1 MTSNAHLFDRTLL
14 ARRRDNAA
22 ARFSEHD
29 FLLARATEDLVE
41 RLGAVVRDFPLG
53 LDLGSHDG
61 CLTRALTECSNV
73 GHVVRADVSP
83 RMLALGSG
91 PAVACE
97 EDLLPFA
104 EESFDLVASALS
116 LHWVND
122 LPGALVQ
129 IRKSL
134 KPDGLFMASLL
145 GGETL
150 TELAQSLMAGEIELS
165 CGGSP
170 RVGPFADVRTLG
182 ALLQRAGF
190 ALPVAD
196 MDRITVTYETP
207 FALMDELRAM
217 GAASVLQDRS
227 RRPLRRD
234 VLMRSAEI
242 YQERFADERGR
253 IPATFEIV
261 TLTGWA
267 PAADQ
272 PQPLRPGSAKMRLA
286 DALGVEEKS
295 TGETAMP
302 RSDDKSDE
310 R

>member
-1 MTSNAHLFDRTLL
+1 MTSSADLFDRALL
-14 ARRRDNAA
+14 AQRRGRAA
-22 ARFSEHD
+22 ARFCKHD
-29 FLLARATEDLVE
+29 FLLARAAEDLVE
-41 RLGAVVRDFPLG
+41 RLGAVVRDFPRA
-53 LDLGSHDG
+53 LDIGSHDG
-61 CLTRALTECSNV
+61 CLSRALSGCSNV
-73 GHVVRADVSP
+73 ERVIRADASP

-91 PAVACE
+91 SAVACH

-104 EESFDLVASALS
+104 EQSFDLVASALS

-129 IRKSL
+129 VRKCL
-134 KPDGLFMASLL
+134 KPDGLFLASLL

-150 TELAQSLMAGEIELS
+150 SELSQSLMASEIELS
-165 CGGSP
+165 GGGSP

-207 FALMDELRAM
+207 FALMGELRAM
-217 GAASVLQDRS
+217 GAANVLKDRS
-227 RRPLRRD
+227 RLPLRRA
-234 VLMRSAEI
+234 VLMRAAEI

-253 IPATFEIV
+253 VPATFEIV
-261 TLTGWA
+261 TLTGWS
-267 PAADQ
+267 PSADQ
-272 PQPLRPGSAKMRLA
+272 PKPLQPGSAKMRLA
-286 DALGVEEKS
+286 DALGVAEKS
-295 TGETAMP
+295 TGEAAIP